1 MEGRFSSF
9 TVLIAKISREIRRI
23 KTEEMAE
30 LSLKSP
36 HVSCLYYLY
45 TQGSMTVRELCD
57 ICDEDKAAISR
68 SLEYLEECG
77 YIVRDHADGRRYK
90 APLVLT
96 EGGREIAERVTEKI
110 ERVLFLPG
118 NVAVN
123 VMALVILLCLALL
136 VLFTGDVIYS
146 RYVPNMG
153 EGITDFRPPSAD

>member
-77 YIVRDHADGRRYK
+77 CIVRDHADGRRYK

-110 ERVLFLPG
+110 ERVLGEVGQGLSDEDR
-118 NVAVN
+118 AT
-123 VMALVILLCLALL
+123 LY
-136 VLFTGDVIYS
+136 TGLRLISEDLEAIGVKYAKK
-146 RYVPNMG
+146 RKK
-153 EGITDFRPPSAD
+153 